1 MAGINLNGKDF
12 KGGAGGA
19 KLEEAGTYPCTLIGA
34 SAYQNNK
41 YQSDELTNQITLI
54 WDTGYIG
61 ENDDG
66 EEVPVYIYDAWI
78 NLSLNE
84 KAKLISRFRALLGG
98 TLDAETA
105 QVNIKGITSL
115 DALQHW
121 KEGRT
126 TVEGITVNDTDL
138 FGLEAL
144 VTVEINDAGYPKVTQ
159 VAPPVKSAPGGKK
172 MKPRATA
179 EVPAGAPV

>member
-1 MAGINLNGKDF
+1 MAGLNLSGSDY

-41 YQSDELTNQITLI
+41 YQSDELTHQVTLI

-66 EEVPVYIYDAWI
+66 EEVPVLIYDAWI

-84 KAKLISRFRALLGG
+84 KAKLISRFAALLGG
-98 TLDAETA
+98 KLDAETA

-121 KEGRT
+121 KDGRT
-126 TVEGITVNDTDL
+126 TIDGITVNGEEM
-138 FGLEAL
+138 FGKEAL
-144 VTVEINDAGYPKVTQ
+144 VTVILNDAGYPKVTQ
-159 VAPPVKSAPGGKK
+159 VAPPVRQAPAGGRMKK
-172 MKPRATA
+172 AAATEA
-179 EVPAGAPV
+179 PAGAPV